1 MLKTRKL
8 LMIRR
13 RQDGNTFMVMFSG
26 FLSSSPFSQLPLVLA
41 LSYSLCKN
49 LLMDLFPFFV
59 EAFFKAIN

>member
-1 MLKTRKL
+1 
-8 LMIRR
+8 
-13 RQDGNTFMVMFSG
+13 MVMFSG